1 MGYYSSLAGFLIYR
15 FQVQRIVVADAPIVQ
30 PCPGQG
36 NSEWKEID
44 KNGACQQFPERS
56 LLACANV
63 LATHDLRAGCPRRP
77 KADLRDAGGGGSDC
91 GAGGGDTL
99 GGTGFAAIG

>member
-1 MGYYSSLAGFLIYR
+1 M
-15 FQVQRIVVADAPIVQ
+15 
-30 PCPGQG
+30 
-36 NSEWKEID
+36 
-44 KNGACQQFPERS
+44 QQFPERS

-63 LATHDLRAGCPRRP
+63 LATRDLRAGCSRCP

-91 GAGGGDTL
+91 GAGGDVTL